1 MSIILISVF
10 GNASAF
16 AKVRLKSKGI
26 KWMLFHMLFDVL
38 DISIS
43 KTIQKHLKTSE
54 LMLFQPKYTL
64 KALSNTMQ
72 TNYQTPS

>member
-1 MSIILISVF
+1 VF

-16 AKVRLKSKGI
+16 AKVRLNSKGI
-26 KWMLFHMLFDVL
+26 KWMHFHMLFDVL

-64 KALSNTMQ
+64 KSTFKHNANKLPNTILI
-72 TNYQTPS
+72 